1 MSNRKIIAL
10 IIGAIVVGVIFFM
23 YNRQA
28 KQDQAI
34 RSLIYGYSAETLI
47 NEGGYTAA
55 RNYAD
60 SIFTEMYCNKEGIV
74 YQYAFR
80 DNKIDIPHRQLE
92 IVAYRGN
99 ANENHLYF
107 FYAIPTVKFSQKD
120 GKESKTDW
128 EYTGSYKYAVI
139 DMRNLAHNGERS
151 FSCNNFKIITE
162 DSKDVIKECIKL
174 NSQRIPSDD
183 IQRKMI
189 DYGVIFNSNEDFATY
204 MADREKDRIGDYLLA
219 MQKDNAAKYSLS
231 TTSNNEIVSTPAY
244 LTDQTETIAGASG
257 ARPTPTPVTAVHPGA
272 EPVVMEPVVNP
283 TKAPEPTKVPASPTP
298 TPRVKP
304 ERERPDT
311 QVIPKEGEGEG
322 EEGAEPADNER

>member
-10 IIGAIVVGVIFFM
+10 IIGAIIVGAIFFM
-23 YNRQA
+23 YNKQA
-28 KQDQAI
+28 KKDEAI

-80 DNKIDIPHRQLE
+80 DNKIDIPHRELQ
-92 IVAYRGN
+92 IVAFRGN

-107 FYAIPTVKFSQKD
+107 FYAIPKIKFQQVD

-128 EYTGSYKYAVI
+128 EYTGSYSYAVI
-139 DMRNLAHNGERS
+139 DMRNLAHNGDRM
-151 FSCNNFKIITE
+151 FSCNNFKIIT
-162 DSKDVIKECIKL
+162 KDTKEVIKECIKL
-174 NSQRIPSDD
+174 NSERIPSDD

-189 DYGVIFNSNEDFATY
+189 DYGVIYNSNEDFAAY
-204 MADREKDRIGDYLLA
+204 MAEKEKNRIGDYLLA
-219 MQKDNAAKYSLS
+219 VQKENAVKYSLS
-231 TTSNNEIVSTPAY
+231 TTSDNEVVSVPAY
-244 LTDQTETIAGASG
+244 LTDQTATIGGATG
-257 ARPTPTPVTAVHPGA
+257 VRPTPTPVTAVHAGA
-272 EPVVMEPVVNP
+272 EPVVQEPVVNP
-283 TKAPEPTKVPASPTP
+283 TKAAEPTKVPATPTP

-304 ERERPDT
+304 DRERPET
-311 QVIPKEGEGEG
+311 QVIPKEGEE
-322 EEGAEPADNER
+322 AENEAEDAGK